1 MKYNYIENFH
11 LKIKKL
17 YVRIYYAILQYKI
30 NFHQLIFI
38 ANALFSIKEAAKI

>member
-11 LKIKKL
+11 SKNFFKRSICK
-17 YVRIYYAILQYKI
+17 AILQYEI

>member
-11 LKIKKL
+11 SKNF
-17 YVRIYYAILQYKI
+17 YVRICKAILQYEI

>member
-11 LKIKKL
+11 LKIKN
-17 YVRIYYAILQYKI
+17 YVRIYYAILQYEI